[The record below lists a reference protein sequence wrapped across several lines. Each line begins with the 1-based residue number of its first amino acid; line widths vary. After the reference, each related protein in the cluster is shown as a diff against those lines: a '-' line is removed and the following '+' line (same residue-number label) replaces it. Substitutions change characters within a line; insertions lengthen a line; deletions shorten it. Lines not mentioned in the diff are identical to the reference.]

1 MDYKLVTKH
10 FDVTEEL
17 QNRIDKKLG
26 KLAKFNKWIN
36 HIEIIISGEG
46 DMQNTEINAYLDHK
60 QINSK
65 AKGRDAYI
73 TFANAFSK
81 FKRQLEEY
89 ETRVTDHHG
98 NR

>member
-36 HIEIIISGEG
+36 HIEIIIS
-46 DMQNTEINAYLDHK
+46 
-60 QINSK
+60 
-65 AKGRDAYI
+65 
-73 TFANAFSK
+73 
-81 FKRQLEEY
+81 
-89 ETRVTDHHG
+89 
-98 NR
+98 